1 MQGNNI
7 NVNRILKSLILL
19 GLIIYVYIT
28 IISKYNFYNYLN
40 VSSNKDILIGG
51 SYVNVFKFSSKV
63 FYIVL
68 FPQQSEILLIDNI
81 FYFYSFENN
90 ACGKNYSTAVTLNG
104 KTFNKICLPDADSI
118 FHNYS
123 IIDKKVFSINS
134 QVNTIQDIINFVGVK
149 GAFD

>member
-1 MQGNNI
+1 MQGRNI
-7 NVNRILKSLILL
+7 NVNTIIKSLILL
-19 GLIIYVYIT
+19 GLIIYIYIT
-28 IISKYNFYNYLN
+28 IVSKYNFYNYLN
-40 VSSNKDILIGG
+40 AISNKGILIGG

-63 FYIVL
+63 FYIIL

-90 ACGKNYSTAVTLNG
+90 ACGINYSTAVALNG
-104 KTFNKICLPDADSI
+104 ETFKKICLPDADSI

-134 QVNTIQDIINFVGVK
+134 KVNTIQDIINFIGKK
-149 GAFD
+149 GAFE